1 MATTITQPIST
12 GYTTRKNMLTS
23 FLDWSKAQEYNRLLW
38 VGIGLATHGCII
50 TPLTIM
56 ALLFFSNGEVP
67 MVSFTVVVL
76 SMVMVLITN
85 LAALPTKITIPV
97 YALSI
102 LADVVVL
109 FTLISL

>member
-1 MATTITQPIST
+1 MATTITQQIST
-12 GYTTRKNMLTS
+12 GYTTRKNTLSS

-56 ALLFFSNGEVP
+56 ALLFFTNGEVP
-67 MVSFTVVVL
+67 MVSFTVVIMA
-76 SMVMVLITN
+76 MVMVLITN

-102 LADVVVL
+102 VADLVVL
-109 FTLISL
+109 ATLFIL